1 MMILQ
6 AVIGIFDK
14 FQSYSEEID
23 QKINFTRIR
32 AELITY
38 LRSAGRLNDIVTES
52 SSPPQPVSLT
62 CRARVQASHDCK
74 IGTRAA

>member
-1 MMILQ
+1 MILL

-14 FQSYSEEID
+14 FQSDSEEID
-23 QKINFTRIR
+23 QKINFTKIRIV
-32 AELITY
+32 LITY
-38 LRSAGRLNDIVTES
+38 LRSAGRLDVVVTES

-74 IGTRAA
+74 TGTRAA